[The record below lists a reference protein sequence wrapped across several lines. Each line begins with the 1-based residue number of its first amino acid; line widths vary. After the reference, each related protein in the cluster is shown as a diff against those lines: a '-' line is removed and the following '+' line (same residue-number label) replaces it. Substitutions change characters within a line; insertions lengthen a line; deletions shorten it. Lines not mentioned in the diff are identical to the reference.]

1 MIIIQSF
8 SYSIALLI
16 GIYVFPDSDQKIL
29 SFLSH
34 RSILTHGIL
43 LPVLIYLILNKIL
56 KYKKETLDYIY
67 AGLLIG
73 ISIHLTA
80 DLFSKSFVGYATIK
94 LPFQITSDG
103 FIFKTKSIGSFQS
116 IFWIFFNAILG
127 LFISY
132 KTLDKQKIN
141 NFFKIILF
149 IIPLIVGIFYMI
161 SEDGTFLKLITFIIF
176 FVFILTYNYR
186 KNS

>member
-8 SYSIALLI
+8 SYSVALLI
-16 GIYVFPDSDQKIL
+16 GIYVFPDSDQTIL

-43 LPVLIYLILNKIL
+43 LPVLIYWILNKIF
-56 KYKKETLDYIY
+56 KHKKETLDYIY

-94 LPFQITSDG
+94 FPFQITSDG
-103 FIFKTKSIGSFQS
+103 LIFKTKSIGSFQS
-116 IFWIFFNAILG
+116 ILWIFFNAILG

-132 KTLDKQKIN
+132 KTLNKQKIHN
-141 NFFKIILF
+141 LFKIILF

-161 SEDGTFLKLITFIIF
+161 SEDGTFLKLITLIIF
-176 FVFILTYNYR
+176 FVLILSYNYR
-186 KNS
+186 KNR

>member
-8 SYSIALLI
+8 SYSVALLI
-16 GIYVFPDSDQKIL
+16 GIYVFPDSDQTIL

-43 LPVLIYLILNKIL
+43 LPLLIYWILNKIF
-56 KYKKETLDYIY
+56 KHKKETLDYIY

-80 DLFSKSFVGYATIK
+80 DLFSKSFVGFATIK
-94 LPFQITSDG
+94 LPFQITSEG
-103 FIFKTKSIGSFQS
+103 FLLKTKSIGSFQS
-116 IFWIFFNAILG
+116 RFWIFFNAILG

-132 KTLDKQKIN
+132 KTLDKQKIHN
-141 NFFKIILF
+141 LFKIILF
-149 IIPLIVGIFYMI
+149 IIPLIIGIFYMFG
-161 SEDGTFLKLITFIIF
+161 EDGTFLKLITLIIF
-176 FVFILTYNYR
+176 FVFILAYNYK
-186 KNS
+186 KNK

>member
-8 SYSIALLI
+8 FYSVALLI
-16 GIYVFPDSDQKIL
+16 GIYVFPDSDQTIL

-43 LPVLIYLILNKIL
+43 LPVLIYWILNKIL
-56 KYKKETLDYIY
+56 KHKKETLDYIY

-103 FIFKTKSIGSFQS
+103 LIFKTKSIGSFQS
-116 IFWIFFNAILG
+116 IIWIFFNAILG

-132 KTLDKQKIN
+132 KTLDNKKTHK
-141 NFFKIILF
+141 FFKIILF

-161 SEDGTFLKLITFIIF
+161 SEEDTFLKLITLIIF
-176 FVFILTYNYR
+176 FVIILAYNYR
-186 KNS
+186 KNR

>member
-1 MIIIQSF
+1 MSFQIVIKNII
-8 SYSIALLI
+8 
-16 GIYVFPDSDQKIL
+16 
-29 SFLSH
+29 FLSH

-56 KYKKETLDYIY
+56 KYKKTLDYIY

-103 FIFKTKSIGSFQS
+103 LIFKTKSIGSFQS

-132 KTLDKQKIN
+132 KTLDNKKTH

-161 SEDGTFLKLITFIIF
+161 SEEDTFLKLITLIIF
-176 FVFILTYNYR
+176 FVIILAYNYR
-186 KNS
+186 KNR